1 MKERVS
7 ELEEISI
14 ETSQIKF
21 EEKKKQKQKQQQKNG
36 ISKNWGQLQ
45 TVQQMSN
52 GNTRRRTKREMNRI
66 NI

>member
-21 EEKKKQKQKQQQKNG
+21 EEKKNKNNSKRMEYPRTGGNYKRCNRCLMG
-36 ISKNWGQLQ
+36 IPEGEQRGK
-45 TVQQMSN
+45 
-52 GNTRRRTKREMNRI
+52 
-66 NI
+66 